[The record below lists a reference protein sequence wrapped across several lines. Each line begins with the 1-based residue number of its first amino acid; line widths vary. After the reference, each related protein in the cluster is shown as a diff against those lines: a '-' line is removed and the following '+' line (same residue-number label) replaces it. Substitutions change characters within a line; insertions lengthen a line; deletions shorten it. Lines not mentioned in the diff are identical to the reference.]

1 MRTFATLALLAVAAC
16 AVDINAEASFHNHDT
31 SKSKDKDKTAET
43 DHTVEVNIWTM
54 VDNELME
61 LMDEVNAL
69 IASVAL
75 QTGSLTAA

>member
-16 AVDINAEASFHNHDT
+16 AVDINADVSFHKHDT
-31 SKSKDKDKTAET
+31 SKSKNKKTET
-43 DHTVEVNIWTM
+43 DHTVEVNVWTTI
-54 VDNELME
+54 DNELTE